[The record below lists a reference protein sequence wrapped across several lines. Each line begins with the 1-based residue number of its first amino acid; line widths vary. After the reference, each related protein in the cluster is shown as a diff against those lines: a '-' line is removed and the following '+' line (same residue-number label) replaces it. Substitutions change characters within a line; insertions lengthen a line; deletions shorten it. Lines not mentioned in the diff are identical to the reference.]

1 MKQLPFGV
9 AIRLLLCGVASYW
22 AWRQLGTV
30 GLAVCAP
37 LFGLAL
43 ASPLMEALGSSRR
56 LAKQLAL
63 QDIEGQH
70 FAFKNSSI
78 RVTEDEL
85 GARWLRTRDV
95 RKVIPD
101 LPRDEV
107 LKKLLGGDADTFD
120 SGSELHVRAQALET
134 YLRKSTNAN
143 SVSFKNWVQKEVI
156 FPAQKKAGG
165 RRDLAA

>member
-1 MKQLPFGV
+1 MKQFPFGV
-9 AIRLLLCGVASYW
+9 PIRLLLCALVSYW

-43 ASPLMEALGSSRR
+43 ASPLMSLLGGTRR
-56 LAKQLAL
+56 LAKEMAL
-63 QDIEGQH
+63 RELEGQH
-70 FAFKNSSI
+70 FAFKNSAI
-78 RVTEDEL
+78 RVTEDHA
-85 GARWLRTRDV
+85 GARWLRTSDV

-101 LPRDEV
+101 LPRDAV
-107 LKKLLGGDADTFD
+107 LKKLLGSEADTFD
-120 SGSELHVRAQALET
+120 NGRELHVRAQALES

-156 FPAQKKAGG
+156 FPARKKAGG
-165 RRDLAA
+165 RQDLAA